1 MKKKKMI
8 IMVIV
13 LLIIMCGILLGFKYN
28 YDFKQTDNYKFGNE
42 YHTSLNNNVKYINTS
57 KALEIMHNDEAVI
70 YIGSAT
76 DETCQKIVP
85 LLIDVVNKYHINHFY
100 YLNIDDDV
108 PAFDITDEKLV
119 KTKDGSEDYYK
130 LLEILDPLLKEKIIK
145 KDGKDYKTNEKTISI
160 PSVITVKNGNIDN
173 YHEGTVT
180 LNKDQLVFDEK
191 NQEQRLRLIDIY
203 SDMITKLNV

>member
-70 YIGSAT
+70 YIGSAN

-100 YLNIDDDV
+100 YLNLDEDV
-108 PAFDITDEKLV
+108 PAFDIADQKLV